1 MLYALLAIPAAFMI
15 FRLASG
21 AAAADELL
29 HGSGEFSARFMLV
42 AMACTPLRTIW
53 SQARWTAWLLRNR
66 RAFGVMAFVYAVLH
80 TVFYVID
87 METLAYILAE
97 FTALGIWT
105 GWLALA
111 VFIPLAAT
119 STDWSVRRL
128 GQKWR
133 WLHRSIYLAAAAVL
147 VHWIYVHNNA
157 AAAWIHFV
165 PLIVLEVIRVSK
177 TVRS

>member
-15 FRLASG
+15 FQLAS
-21 AAAADELL
+21 ANAAADELL
-29 HGSGEFSARFMLV
+29 HGSGEFSARLMII
-42 AMACTPLRTIW
+42 AMACTPLRSIW
-53 SQARWTAWLLRNR
+53 PQAGWTGWLLRNR
-66 RAFGVMAFVYAVLH
+66 RAFGVMAFVYAALH

-128 GQKWR
+128 GSKWR
-133 WLHRSIYLAAAAVL
+133 WLHRLIYIAAVATL

-157 AAAWIHFV
+157 AAAWIHFL
-165 PLIVLEVIRVSK
+165 PLIVLEVIRVVK
-177 TVRS
+177 TVRT